1 MSVQNDRKSTA
12 SRCAG
17 SKNRLMDCFG
27 SSIVLQ
33 KSLFTPTLKF
43 NKLTGAS
50 MKPVLELLKNRN
62 SMVFQVEPSVSVFE
76 ALGLLA
82 DYGVGALVVIDHG
95 QLIGVMSERD
105 YTRKVALQGKNS
117 KQTTVADIMTR
128 EVITVSPNTNT
139 HACMSLMSQKK
150 IRHLPVLD
158 GPKVIGMISIRDIM
172 DDIIADHEQTI
183 SHLTNYI
190 SR

>member
-1 MSVQNDRKSTA
+1 
-12 SRCAG
+12 
-17 SKNRLMDCFG
+17 
-27 SSIVLQ
+27 
-33 KSLFTPTLKF
+33 
-43 NKLTGAS
+43 

-95 QLIGVMSERD
+95 QLVGVLSERD

-128 EVITVSPNTNT
+128 EVITVSPDTNT
-139 HACMSLMSQKK
+139 HACMSLMSQRK